1 VCVCGA
7 GFAIEIQLLVS
18 FFAAAQ
24 KAQKKKERSETFSP
38 TKKKRTSSY
47 SAWHT
52 SVCVS
57 LVSGE
62 CHLAI
67 HTWLQLQ
74 RHNFEQLS
82 AGFRDGAYVHA
93 LWGWLTVSC
102 VVRVFIAASVCVCV
116 SLFLGQDFSWEV
128 EAQKYKTLSAGRH
141 QEAEKKS
148 RDIPV
153 MTSHTK
159 LWPLVWQSHKSNLF
173 VLQVPRGLHH
183 RYSFSGKA
191 ASNEFIMPH
200 QRPFNLHFVVWFK
213 YFLDLRHINLLLKHF
228 VKGS

>member
-1 VCVCGA
+1 VRCGRKISDPELNCHYFQLTRKDAQNTHTRWLRGYLSGCWKADLIWKFRITSCLSFHFVYGKYICTGNCCLCVCVCVCGA

-24 KAQKKKERSETFSP
+24 KAQKKKGEKRNFFAH
-38 TKKKRTSSY
+38 KKKRTSSY
-47 SAWHT
+47 SAWLT

-57 LVSGE
+57 LISGE

-116 SLFLGQDFSWEV
+116 SLFLGQDFS
-128 EAQKYKTLSAGRH
+128 
-141 QEAEKKS
+141 
-148 RDIPV
+148 
-153 MTSHTK
+153 
-159 LWPLVWQSHKSNLF
+159 
-173 VLQVPRGLHH
+173 
-183 RYSFSGKA
+183 
-191 ASNEFIMPH
+191 
-200 QRPFNLHFVVWFK
+200 
-213 YFLDLRHINLLLKHF
+213 
-228 VKGS
+228 

>member
-1 VCVCGA
+1 VCGA

-24 KAQKKKERSETFSP
+24 KAQKKKGEKRNFFAH
-38 TKKKRTSSY
+38 KKKTASSY

-57 LVSGE
+57 LISGE

-93 LWGWLTVSC
+93 L
-102 VVRVFIAASVCVCV
+102 
-116 SLFLGQDFSWEV
+116 
-128 EAQKYKTLSAGRH
+128 
-141 QEAEKKS
+141 
-148 RDIPV
+148 
-153 MTSHTK
+153 
-159 LWPLVWQSHKSNLF
+159 
-173 VLQVPRGLHH
+173 
-183 RYSFSGKA
+183 
-191 ASNEFIMPH
+191 
-200 QRPFNLHFVVWFK
+200 
-213 YFLDLRHINLLLKHF
+213 
-228 VKGS
+228 